1 MGDRSYKDEGRNNK
15 EDKRIN
21 GIGFRFATTYV
32 KYKES
37 ERTQAITAWT

>member
-1 MGDRSYKDEGRNNK
+1 MGDRSDKNAVRNNK
-15 EDKRIN
+15 EDKIIN
-21 GIGFRFATTYV
+21 GIGLRFATKYV